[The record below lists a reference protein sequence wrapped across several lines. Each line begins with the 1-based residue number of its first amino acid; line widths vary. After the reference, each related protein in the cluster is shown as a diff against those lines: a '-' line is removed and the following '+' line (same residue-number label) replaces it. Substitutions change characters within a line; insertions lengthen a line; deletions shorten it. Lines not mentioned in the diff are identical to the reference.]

1 MYSFP
6 DGRTYEGGW
15 RNGVRHGEA
24 KVVSKD
30 GTVKCGR
37 FDNGKLVLWY
47 EEGDLQQK
55 LALFMK
61 NKVER
66 QKSIVESKQR

>member
-24 KVVSKD
+24 KVISKD
-30 GTVKCGR
+30 KTEKCGR

-47 EEGDLQQK
+47 EEGDLQ
-55 LALFMK
+55 
-61 NKVER
+61 
-66 QKSIVESKQR
+66 

>member
-1 MYSFP
+1 MHNYGMYSFP

-24 KVVSKD
+24 KVISKD
-30 GTVKCGR
+30 KTEKCGR

-47 EEGDLQQK
+47 EEGDLQ
-55 LALFMK
+55 
-61 NKVER
+61 
-66 QKSIVESKQR
+66 

>member
-1 MYSFP
+1 MHRYGTYSFP
-6 DGRTYEGGW
+6 DGRSYEGGW

-30 GTVKCGR
+30 GTVKVGI
-37 FDNGKLVLWY
+37 FDNGKLVQWF
-47 EEGDLQQK
+47 EAGDLKQK

-61 NKVER
+61 
-66 QKSIVESKQR
+66 